1 MARIPEP
8 QPKSITVLPVKSK
21 PSNHSKQ
28 SAVVGWV
35 PVPKAKPGSSITLTA
50 F

>member
-8 QPKSITVLPVKSK
+8 QPKSMTVLPVKSK

-28 SAVVGWV
+28 SAVGL
-35 PVPKAKPGSSITLTA
+35 PFGYGIKA
-50 F
+50 